1 MPLTKV
7 EYLLYRYEA
16 EPRSIRSSGDGK
28 IS

>member
-1 MPLTKV
+1 MPLPKV
-7 EYLLYRYEA
+7 VYLLYRYEV